1 MSYQMK
7 HVSPS
12 QIKTWRTCKR
22 KWWYEKVKGIRQ
34 ETTAAQQLGTDVH
47 ELLEHYVEYGKV
59 LPDTFAGQIAKAALP
74 MVNTNSKCEHGF
86 KVPLLE
92 GVSALGRIDFT
103 HFGVIEDLKTTS
115 SMRYAKSPEELKT
128 DPQAVMYLWAA
139 QRDPGLEF
147 FGPINKFSHL
157 VVETKVP
164 HRTKRVD
171 CELTDD
177 EIEAGISLIRKDA
190 ADMKAASEKEVSE
203 LGYNLDACS
212 MYGGCHLHGECYKEG
227 LFWASKRK
235 DGEMNPLLAKFRKE
249 KKETEPTAS
258 VVQKG
263 EPAPEPEPM
272 PAVAMPSEVNPPDGI
287 SMDAK
292 VEITETKK
300 TRKKVVVPDW
310 VPDHAGKTAISL
322 KKADA
327 CFVYNYIKDLIMS
340 GNTNLSTSD
349 TRSMMGILDWSTDKQ
364 TAAECKAK
372 CRELIEALPSNFEC
386 QASITSNTPEPVQDT
401 SSTPEPKEPEP
412 AVQRQKGWLF
422 VGCKPNFLIQGC
434 VQMDDMLAP
443 IREAV
448 TREDTGNKGSEG
460 QRHWLLINDFGVT
473 GSHRVAVTLDGVI
486 KKGAELPPVILA
498 DYRLPGHTD
507 AVTVLRP
514 YYNIVEAL

>member
-12 QIKTWRTCKR
+12 QIKTWRICKR
-22 KWWYEKVKGIRQ
+22 KWWYEKVAGIRQ

-74 MVNTNSKCEHGF
+74 MVNTDSKCEHGF
-86 KVPLLE
+86 NVPLIE

-115 SMRYAKSPEELKT
+115 SMRYAKTPEELKT

-263 EPAPEPEPM
+263 EAAPEPEPM

-287 SMDAK
+287 PMDAK

-322 KKADA
+322 KKAEA
-327 CFVYNYIKDLIMS
+327 AFVYNYIKDAIVS
-340 GNTNLSTSD
+340 GGTNLSSSE
-349 TRSMMGILDWSTDKQ
+349 TRKMMGILDWSTDGAS
-364 TAAECKAK
+364 AAECKAK
-372 CRELIEALPSNFEC
+372 CRELIEALPSDFQC
-386 QASITSNTPEPVQDT
+386 QAQITSN
-401 SSTPEPKEPEP
+401 TPEPKEPEP

-422 VGCKPNFLIQGC
+422 IGCKPNFSIQGC
-434 VQMDDMLAP
+434 VQMDDMLEP

-460 QRHWLLINDFGVT
+460 QRHWLLINDVVKR
-473 GSHRVAVTLDGVI
+473 S
-486 KKGAELPPVILA
+486 
-498 DYRLPGHTD
+498 
-507 AVTVLRP
+507 
-514 YYNIVEAL
+514 

>member
-1 MSYQMK
+1 
-7 HVSPS
+7 
-12 QIKTWRTCKR
+12 
-22 KWWYEKVKGIRQ
+22 
-34 ETTAAQQLGTDVH
+34 
-47 ELLEHYVEYGKV
+47 
-59 LPDTFAGQIAKAALP
+59 
-74 MVNTNSKCEHGF
+74 
-86 KVPLLE
+86 
-92 GVSALGRIDFT
+92 
-103 HFGVIEDLKTTS
+103 
-115 SMRYAKSPEELKT
+115 
-128 DPQAVMYLWAA
+128 
-139 QRDPGLEF
+139 
-147 FGPINKFSHL
+147 
-157 VVETKVP
+157 
-164 HRTKRVD
+164 
-171 CELTDD
+171 
-177 EIEAGISLIRKDA
+177 
-190 ADMKAASEKEVSE
+190 
-203 LGYNLDACS
+203 
-212 MYGGCHLHGECYKEG
+212 
-227 LFWASKRK
+227 
-235 DGEMNPLLAKFRKE
+235 MNPLLAKFRKE

-287 SMDAK
+287 AVEAK
-292 VEITETKK
+292 VDIPETKK

-310 VPDHAGKTAISL
+310 VPDHAGKTAITL
-322 KKADA
+322 KKAEA
-327 CFVYNYIKDLIMS
+327 AFVYNYIKDAIVS
-340 GNTNLSTSD
+340 GGTNLSTSD

-372 CRELIEALPSNFEC
+372 CRELIEALPSDFQC
-386 QASITSNTPEPVQDT
+386 QAQIT

-422 VGCKPNFLIQGC
+422 IGCKPVFSINGA

-473 GSHRVAVTLDGVI
+473 GSHRVAVTLEGVI

-514 YYNIVEAL
+514 YYNIVEALLKNNFKIVLTP